1 MTSLLILFHINLTA
15 SQRIDYD
22 NRYTGLEWISEKRTS
37 KMGATVDFTISF
49 FALWQY
55 IVEWTAGTSS

>member
-37 KMGATVDFTISF
+37 KMGATVDFTICS
-49 FALWQY
+49 LTIYSGMNCRYQ
-55 IVEWTAGTSS
+55 